1 MVNMKPLPAGELAW
15 QCDPESFSF
24 TTTDDAADIG
34 EIIGQER
41 ALKAIDFGLG
51 IEDGGYNI
59 FVLGVSGTGKNS
71 IVRARLEEKAAE
83 EAVPPD
89 WLYVHNFSSPDT
101 PKALRL
107 PSGKGIE
114 LVNDMEDLVV
124 TLRRDIPKVFESKDY
139 ESHRDEIL
147 DGQQERT
154 KVLFHRLEQAAK
166 EKGFTLKKTSSGVS
180 VVPAKE
186 DGKPLEQKD
195 FDKLTVEERNAFEE
209 SSRGLQEK
217 LGDVVREARSIDRKT
232 HDKVDQL
239 DREMVQYVVGP
250 LIGEILEKYKDFEEV
265 VAYLNDVRDS
275 IFRNIATFR
284 PQEEMA
290 LPFGIKVAQNEP
302 TFERYEVNLIV
313 NNLAKS
319 GAPVVFEPNPTYHNL
334 FGSIEHKVSYGVAS
348 TDFTMIKGGA
358 IHKANGGYLVVN
370 ALDVLK
376 NVFVY
381 DSLKRL
387 IKNKELR
394 IEDVWEQYRAVS
406 TVTLKPEPIPIDLKI
421 VLIGE
426 PMLYYIL
433 HNYDR
438 EYRKLF
444 KVKADFDSDM
454 DRTPEAIERYAQF
467 VVARCRHKKLLP
479 FDKGAVARVVEYAC
493 RYSGDKKKLTAN
505 FAYVESLV
513 TEASYWAG
521 KGREATVVS
530 GDDVE
535 RAWDERI
542 YRSSK
547 IEELLREMIVDDTIM
562 ISTKDRV
569 AGQLNGLAVL
579 NPGDYAFGK
588 PSKITAS
595 VSMGAKGV
603 VGIEREVKMSGRIH
617 NKSQFILKSLLGAR
631 YATDFP
637 LSFSATICFEQ
648 LYDEIDGD
656 SATCAE
662 FYALLSALSGKE
674 LSQGIAVTGSMNQ
687 CGEVQPIGGVNEKIE
702 GFFKVCKA
710 KGFTG
715 GQGVIIPRRNVRNLM
730 LSREVRDAAEAGDFA
745 IYPIDMVDEGLE
757 ILSGCPVGERGKNGK
772 FAKGTVNFLVEKRLR
787 ELATK
792 FKAFGKAKPAK
803 KTHKKVVPKKSE
815 K

>member
-1 MVNMKPLPAGELAW
+1 MVNKKPLLASELAW

-24 TTTDDAADIG
+24 TTTEDAADIADV
-34 EIIGQER
+34 IGQER
-41 ALKAIDFGLG
+41 ALRAIDFGLG

-59 FVLGVSGTGKNS
+59 FVLGSSGTGKNS
-71 IVRARLEEKAAE
+71 IVRARLEEKAAG

-101 PKALRL
+101 PMALTL

-114 LVNDMEDLVV
+114 LVNNMEDLVV
-124 TLRRDIPKVFESKDY
+124 ALRRDIPKVFESKNY

-154 KVLFHRLEQAAK
+154 KVLFHRLEQAATD
-166 EKGFTLKKTSSGVS
+166 KGFTLKKTSSGVS
-180 VVPAKE
+180 VVPAQK
-186 DGKPLEQKD
+186 DGKPFKQKD
-195 FDKLTVEERNAFEE
+195 FEKLSAKERDVFEE
-209 SSRGLQEK
+209 ASRGLQEK
-217 LGDVVREARSIDRKT
+217 LGDVIREARSIDRET
-232 HDKVDQL
+232 HDKIDRL
-239 DREMVQYVVGP
+239 DREMVQYVVSP
-250 LIGEILEKYKDFEEV
+250 LIDDMLEKYKGFEGV
-265 VAYLNDVRDS
+265 VAYLGDVRGS
-275 IFRNIATFR
+275 IFRNIGIFR
-284 PQEEMA
+284 PQEEPT
-290 LPFGIKVAQNEP
+290 LPFGIKVVQNEP
-302 TFERYEVNLIV
+302 TFERYAVNLIV
-313 NNLAKS
+313 NNLSTS

-334 FGSIEHKVSYGVAS
+334 FGNVEHKVSYGVAT
-348 TDFTMIKGGA
+348 TDFTMIRGGA

-370 ALDVLK
+370 AMDVLK

-394 IEDVWEQYRAVS
+394 VEDVWEQYRAVS
-406 TVTLKPEPIPIDLKI
+406 TASLKPEPIPVDIKI
-421 VLIGE
+421 ILIGE
-426 PMLYYIL
+426 PMLYYML

-438 EYRKLF
+438 EYKKLF

-454 DRTPEAIERYAQF
+454 ERTQASIERYAQF
-467 VVARCRHKKLLP
+467 VAACCKRKKLLP

-493 RYSGDKKKLTAN
+493 RHSADKKKLTMN

-513 TEASYWAG
+513 TEAGYWAG
-521 KGREATVVS
+521 KS
-530 GDDVE
+530 GGELVRSGDVE

-547 IEELLREMIVDDTIM
+547 IEERLREMIVDDTLM
-562 ISTKDRV
+562 ISTKDKI

-595 VSMGAKGV
+595 VSMGDKGV
-603 VGIEREVKMSGRIH
+603 VSIEREVKMSGRIH
-617 NKSQFILKSLLGAR
+617 NKGQLILKSLLGQR

-662 FYALLSALSGKE
+662 FYALISALSGCE
-674 LSQGIAVTGSMNQ
+674 LNQGIAVTGSMNQ
-687 CGEVQPIGGVNEKIE
+687 RGEVQPVGGVNEKIE

-710 KGFTG
+710 KGFSG
-715 GQGVIIPRRNVRNLM
+715 GQGVVIPRRNVRNLM
-730 LSREVRDAAEAGDFA
+730 LSREVREAAEAGEFS
-745 IYPIDMVDEGLE
+745 IYPIDFVDEGFE
-757 ILSGCPVGERGKNGK
+757 ILSGRTVGARGKDGL
-772 FAKGTVNFLVEKRLR
+772 FPKGTVNFLVDKKLR
-787 ELATK
+787 SLATK
-792 FKAFGKAKPAK
+792 LKAFGRVKP
-803 KTHKKVVPKKSE
+803 KKVAPKKAE
-815 K
+815 PKEARK